1 MYDFIPSIMRK
12 GAEIMLSAT
21 AIDASVTSKEGE
33 ANFVTAYDV
42 AVQDYLLREI
52 GQHLPQALLIGEESE
67 EDTGKLLSAPLSL
80 IVDPIDGT
88 TNFIHDYRCSSIS
101 VALLQYGEPVFGAV
115 YDPYMD
121 RMFSAERG
129 HGAFIEEK
137 GQKRPI
143 SVSSRSLSSALT
155 CFGTSPYYR
164 EELGEAT
171 FTTAHR
177 FFRAT
182 RDVRRSGSAALDLC
196 SIAYGSTDVFFE
208 YRLAPWD
215 FAAGALIITE
225 AGGKITKMDGS
236 PLSYSVPCAVVA
248 GNPLTHAAVLKGNF
262 FI

>member
-1 MYDFIPSIMRK
+1 MYDFILPIMRE
-12 GAEIMLSAT
+12 GAKFMLSAT
-21 AIDASVTSKEGE
+21 DLDASVTSKEGE

-42 AVQDYLLREI
+42 AVQDYLLGEI
-52 GQHLPQALLIGEESE
+52 SRHLPQALLIGEESAG
-67 EDTGKLLSAPLSL
+67 DAKQLLSAPLSL

-88 TNFIHDYRCSSIS
+88 TNFIHDYRCSCIS

-121 RMFSAERG
+121 RMFSAKKHG
-129 HGAFIEEK
+129 GAFIEEK
-137 GQKRPI
+137 GQRKPL
-143 SVSSRSLSSALT
+143 SVSSRPLSAALT

-164 EELGEAT
+164 KELGEAT

-208 YRLAPWD
+208 YRLSPWD

-225 AGGKITKMDGS
+225 AGGKITQMDGT
-236 PLSYSVPCAVVA
+236 PLSYSSPCAVVA
-248 GNPLTHAAVLKGNF
+248 GNPLTHRAVLDGDF